1 MMSTVA
7 TKTQY
12 TPEDL
17 LTMPDGNRYELVN
30 GQLVEHDMSLLA
42 SYIAG
47 TIQWLLHA
55 FCRENQPG
63 WVLPE
68 GATYQCFADDP
79 GKVQIG
85 LRLRRETPLS
95 VKPISERLRLDTV
108 SSASVRLLSAA
119 RQPTASQP
127 AQAGLPI

>member
-1 MMSTVA
+1 MRERV
-7 TKTQY
+7 
-12 TPEDL
+12 DL
-17 LTMPDGNRYELVN
+17 KSPVRDIPPAGICEGGA
-30 GQLVEHDMSLLA
+30 GQLASLPRPN
-42 SYIAG
+42 Y
-47 TIQWLLHA
+47 
-55 FCRENQPG
+55 
-63 WVLPE
+63 
-68 GATYQCFADDP
+68 DP